1 MSYQYCFC
9 PACGVRRAACDYR
22 CSICGGLVRRTPVS
36 LRTASTPAELLRW
49 RPIVL
54 TEATLRKR
62 PLPAAWKSHS
72 GIWFRRPQ
80 TRSS

>member
-9 PACGVRRAACDYR
+9 PACGTRRAACDYR

-62 PLPAAWKSHS
+62 
-72 GIWFRRPQ
+72 RPQ